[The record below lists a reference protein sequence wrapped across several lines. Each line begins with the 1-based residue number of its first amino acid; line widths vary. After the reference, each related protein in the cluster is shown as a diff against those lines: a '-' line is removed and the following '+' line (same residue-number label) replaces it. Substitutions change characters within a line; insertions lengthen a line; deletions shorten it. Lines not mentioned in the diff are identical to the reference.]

1 MVTGE
6 NWISNQLFLI
16 DLFMWWAYAVT
27 NIKTTAAYL
36 NRQFIWYDAYLF
48 VSFNGCNYLIK
59 SPDAIVAM
67 LF

>member
-1 MVTGE
+1 MVTGK
-6 NWISNQLFLI
+6 NWISNQVFLI

-27 NIKTTAAYL
+27 NIKTTGVYL

-48 VSFNGCNYLIK
+48 GSFNGYNYLIN

-67 LF
+67 IF